1 MFWYFH
7 EYEAANRDSIKVRKP
22 TEGAQWEQDAKDVV
36 KVDATPSEG
45 HGVLQRE
52 RPGRTSARDAADRP
66 ARPKVDKKATDI
78 LIQMPNGLVISGEHA
93 RRSHVPEAFF
103 PRDELMLA

>member
-1 MFWYFH
+1 MGGVYKD

-45 HGVLQRE
+45 HGILQRE
-52 RPGRTSARDAADRP
+52 RPGRTKPGPRL
-66 ARPKVDKKATDI
+66 T
-78 LIQMPNGLVISGEHA
+78 
-93 RRSHVPEAFF
+93 RRQRIF
-103 PRDELMLA
+103 